1 MQRILAT
8 RGKENLKFVREQ
20 QEVTLT
26 NLSVQN
32 FIHLKLVKHLMNYPY
47 FLYQF

>member
-1 MQRILAT
+1 MQKVLTTKGQR
-8 RGKENLKFVREQ
+8 NLKFVRKK

-26 NLSVQN
+26 NPSLQN
-32 FIHLKLVKHLMNYPY
+32 LIQVVKHLMNYPY